1 MRAFLSCMRA
11 LAGHWRR
18 HPLQCASIA
27 CGLWLAT
34 ALWSGVQALNAQAR
48 ADYARASAVL
58 LGPAQTQWLPR
69 HGNFIDQDVYVR
81 LRLAGWQVSPVLEG
95 SLRFPGT
102 PPVTLR
108 VMGIEPFSLPP
119 GTAVAGQVAKA
130 FDMATFIGEPGQV
143 WAGPDTVRRLG
154 LAESWRGGEREGAKE
169 GSGEDRMAG
178 KDGQGAGPRPVTLD
192 GKELPVLHVQPDL
205 APGVLV
211 TDIGHA
217 QALLREPGKVS
228 RLLVAG
234 ASQAAGAG
242 AEFAPPAPWSDQL
255 VLARADDRDDLGRL
269 TESFHLN
276 LTALGMLAFIVGLFI
291 VHASIGLALEQRRSL
306 LRTLRACGVSLRAL
320 MAALAVE
327 LGAFALVGGVAGVA
341 SGYVLAGLLLGN
353 MAASLRG
360 LYGAEVAG
368 HLSLPAWWWWAGMGM
383 TLLGALAAGAGS
395 LWRAS
400 RLPLLAIARPQAW
413 RGAQASRQRRHVLQ
427 AALLAAFAIACAL
440 AGDSLA
446 TAFAMQAAILL
457 ASALLLPVLLDAM
470 LAWGA
475 RHAGGPLASWFI
487 ADSRQQL
494 PALSLALMALLLAL
508 GASVGVGG
516 MTEGFRK
523 TFVGWLD
530 QRLSADIYLNPR
542 DSAQGVE
549 AVQWLRTRSDVR
561 AALPQWR
568 AATQVRGWPVEL
580 QGVVDDPETA
590 RQWPLLEQSAD
601 AWRQVAAG
609 RGVMVSEQLAR
620 RLGLRLGDA
629 LDLGA
634 GAAGASAPSS
644 MFTVVAR
651 YADYGN
657 PRGHVLMDADVLR
670 RRDPA
675 AVLRSVNVYAASA
688 PGAGEHVVAML
699 RAALEQR
706 YAGEGMQVAEQASI
720 KLWSTQVFERTF
732 AATGALNALTL
743 GVAGIALF
751 ISLLTLSQGR
761 LAQLAPLWA
770 LGVPRRRL
778 AWLALGQVLTLSSMT
793 VLCAM
798 PLGVLL
804 AWTLVAVV
812 NVQAFGWRLPL
823 YVFPSQLLT
832 LGMLG
837 LLTSLLAA
845 AWPVWQLRRRQPAE
859 LIRQFAD
866 ET

>member
-1 MRAFLSCMRA
+1 MHVFLSCMRA

-18 HPLQCASIA
+18 HPLQCASIV

-58 LGPAQTQWLPR
+58 LGPAQAQWLPR
-69 HGNFIDQDVYVR
+69 QGGLIDQHVYVE
-81 LRLAGWQVSPVLEG
+81 LRRAGWQVSPIIEG
-95 SLRFPGT
+95 TLRFAGA
-102 PPVTLR
+102 PPLSLR
-108 VMGIEPFSLPP
+108 VMGIEPLSLPA

-130 FDMATFIGEPGQV
+130 FDMGDFIGTPGQV
-143 WAGPDTVRRLG
+143 WVGPDTLRRLA
-154 LAESWRGGEREGAKE
+154 LREG
-169 GSGEDRMAG
+169 DRPM
-178 KDGQGAGPRPVTLD
+178 TLD
-192 GKELPVLHVQPDL
+192 GERLPVLHLQPDL

-211 TDIGHA
+211 MDIGHA

-234 ASQAAGAG
+234 GPATRVGQAAQSSRSLPSATSTQSGQSAQS
-242 AEFAPPAPWSDQL
+242 ARAAVLAPPAPWSDTLTLTQS
-255 VLARADDRDDLGRL
+255 DDRDDLGRL

-291 VHASIGLALEQRRSL
+291 VHASIGLALEQRRGL

-320 MAALAVE
+320 MAALGVE
-327 LGAFALVGGVAGVA
+327 LGLFALVGGLAGVA
-341 SGYVLAGLLLGN
+341 SGYLLAGVLLGN
-353 MAASLRG
+353 LAASLRG
-360 LYGAEVAG
+360 LYGAEVAS
-368 HLSLPAWWWWAGMGM
+368 HLSLPAWWWAAGIGM
-383 TLLGALAAGAGS
+383 TLLGALVAGADS
-395 LWRAS
+395 LLRAA

-413 RGAQASRQRRHVLQ
+413 RSTQMTRQRRQVGC
-427 AALLAAFAIACAL
+427 AALLAVLAAACGIW
-440 AGDSLA
+440 GDSLA
-446 TAFAMQAAILL
+446 SAFAMQAAILL
-457 ASALLLPVLLDAM
+457 GSALLLPALLDAL
-470 LAWGA
+470 LAAGA
-475 RHAGGPLASWFI
+475 RHARGPLACWFV

-542 DSAQGVE
+542 DSAQGAD
-549 AVQWLRTRSDVR
+549 AVQWLRTRAEVR
-561 AALPQWR
+561 AVLPQWR
-568 AATQVRGWPVEL
+568 AVTDVRGWPVEL

-590 RQWPLLEQSAD
+590 RQWPLLEQSDD
-601 AWRQVAAG
+601 AWRAVAAG

-620 RLGLRLGDA
+620 HLGVKVGDPLSLGSGD
-629 LDLGA
+629 GRS
-634 GAAGASAPSS
+634 AAPLASAT
-644 MFTVVAR
+644 FTVVAR

-657 PRGHVLMDADVLR
+657 PRGHVLMDAAVLR
-670 RRDPA
+670 RLSPQ
-675 AVLRSVNVYAASA
+675 AVLRNVNLYVARPARD
-688 PGAGEHVVAML
+688 GDRVVQTL

-706 YAGEGMQVAEQASI
+706 YGGDGMQVAEQASI

-732 AATGALNALTL
+732 AATGALNTLTL

-761 LAQLAPLWA
+761 LGQLAPLWA
-770 LGVPRRRL
+770 LGVPRRQL
-778 AWLALGQVLTLSSMT
+778 AWLALGQVLTLSLLT
-793 VLCAM
+793 VLFAM
-798 PLGVLL
+798 PLGILL

-823 YVFPSQLLT
+823 YVFPAQLLL
-832 LGMLG
+832 LGVMG

>member
-1 MRAFLSCMRA
+1 MRVFLSCMRA

-18 HPLQCASIA
+18 HPLQCASIV

-58 LGPAQTQWLPR
+58 LGPAQVQWLPR
-69 HGNFIDQDVYVR
+69 QGGLLDQHVYVE
-81 LRLAGWQVSPVLEG
+81 LRRAGWQVSPIVEG
-95 SLRFPGT
+95 TLRFAGD
-102 PPVTLR
+102 PPLSLR
-108 VMGIEPFSLPP
+108 VMGIEPLSLPP
-119 GTAVAGQVAKA
+119 GTEVAGQIAKA
-130 FDMATFIGEPGQV
+130 FDMGAFIGTPGQV
-143 WAGPDTVRRLG
+143 WAGPDTLRRLA
-154 LAESWRGGEREGAKE
+154 LREG
-169 GSGEDRMAG
+169 D
-178 KDGQGAGPRPVTLD
+178 RPVTLD
-192 GKELPVLHVQPDL
+192 GEPLPVLHLQPDL

-211 TDIGHA
+211 MDIGHA
-217 QALLREPGKVS
+217 QALLRTSGKVS

-234 ASQAAGAG
+234 GPEARLDQSAQPSQPTQSTQSTQS
-242 AEFAPPAPWSDQL
+242 AELAPPAPWSDEL
-255 VLARADDRDDLGRL
+255 TLARSDDRDDLGRL

-291 VHASIGLALEQRRSL
+291 VHASIGLALEQRRGL

-320 MAALAVE
+320 MAALGVE
-327 LGAFALVGGVAGVA
+327 LGFFALVGGLAGVA
-341 SGYVLAGLLLGN
+341 SGYLLAGVLLGN
-353 MAASLRG
+353 LAASLRG
-360 LYGAEVAG
+360 LYGAEVAS
-368 HLSLPAWWWWAGMGM
+368 HLSLPAWWWAAGIGM
-383 TLLGALAAGAGS
+383 TLLGALVAGADS
-395 LWRAS
+395 LWRAA

-413 RGAQASRQRRHVLQ
+413 RATQVSRQRRQVGC
-427 AALLAAFAIACAL
+427 AALLAAL
-440 AGDSLA
+440 AAGCGIWGDSLA
-446 TAFAMQAAILL
+446 SAFAMQAAILL
-457 ASALLLPVLLDAM
+457 GSALLLPALLDAL
-470 LAWGA
+470 LAGFA
-475 RHAGGPLASWFI
+475 RHVRHARGPLASWFV

-542 DSAQGVE
+542 DSAQGLD
-549 AVQWLRTRSDVR
+549 AVQWLRTRPEVR
-561 AALPQWR
+561 AVLPQWR
-568 AATQVRGWPVEL
+568 AFTHVRGWPVEL
-580 QGVVDDPETA
+580 QGVVDDPETQ

-601 AWRQVAAG
+601 AWRAVAAG

-620 RLGLRLGDA
+620 HLGLKLGDS
-629 LDLGA
+629 LNLGA
-634 GAAGASAPSS
+634 DVGQAGASSAPAT
-644 MFTVVAR
+644 FTVVAS

-657 PRGHVLMDADVLR
+657 PRGHVLMDAAVLQR
-670 RRDPA
+670 LNPQA
-675 AVLRSVNVYAASA
+675 MLRSVNVYVATPARDGDRVI
-688 PGAGEHVVAML
+688 GAL

-706 YAGEGMQVAEQASI
+706 YGGDGMQVAEQASI
-720 KLWSTQVFERTF
+720 KLWSTQVFNRTF
-732 AATGALNALTL
+732 AATGALNTLTL

-770 LGVPRRRL
+770 LGVPRRQL
-778 AWLALGQVLTLSSMT
+778 AWLALGQVLTLSLLT
-793 VLCAM
+793 VLFAM

-823 YVFPSQLLT
+823 YVFPSQLLM
-832 LGMLG
+832 LGLMG

-845 AWPVWQLRRRQPAE
+845 AWPVWQLRRRQPAD

>member
-1 MRAFLSCMRA
+1 MRVFLSCMRA

-18 HPLQCASIA
+18 HPLQCASIV

-58 LGPAQTQWLPR
+58 LGPAQAQWLPR
-69 HGNFIDQDVYVR
+69 QGSLLDQETYVQ
-81 LRLAGWQVSPVLEG
+81 LRLAGWRVSPVLEG
-95 SLRFPGT
+95 RLRFPGD
-102 PPVTLR
+102 PPLTLR
-108 VMGIEPFSLPP
+108 VMGIEPLSLPP
-119 GTAVAGQVAKA
+119 GTEVAGQAAKA
-130 FDMATFIGEPGQV
+130 FDMGAFIGEPGQA
-143 WAGPDTVRRLG
+143 WAGPDTLRRLG
-154 LAESWRGGEREGAKE
+154 VREGA
-169 GSGEDRMAG
+169 
-178 KDGQGAGPRPVTLD
+178 RPVTLD
-192 GKELPVLHVQPDL
+192 GAELPVLRLRPDL

-211 TDIGHA
+211 MDIGHA
-217 QALLREPGKVS
+217 QALLHEPGKLS
-228 RLLVAG
+228 RLLVAED
-234 ASQAAGAG
+234 AGAG
-242 AEFAPPAPWSDQL
+242 AAPPAPPAPWADRL
-255 VLARADDRDDLGRL
+255 MLARADDRDDLGRL

-320 MAALAVE
+320 MIALAVE
-327 LGAFALVGGVAGVA
+327 LGAFALAGGVAGVA

-368 HLSLPAWWWWAGMGM
+368 HLSLPAWWWGAGIGM

-395 LWRAS
+395 LWRAA

-413 RGAQASRQRRHVLQ
+413 RGAQAARQRRHLVY
-427 AALLAAFAIACAL
+427 AALLAVFAAGCGM

-457 ASALLLPVLLDAM
+457 ASALLLPALLDAM

-475 RHAGGPLASWFI
+475 RYARGPLSSWFV

-508 GASVGVGG
+508 GASVGVGS

-549 AVQWLRTRSDVR
+549 AMQWLRTRADVR
-561 AALPQWR
+561 AVLPQWR
-568 AATQVRGWPVEL
+568 AVTHVRGWPVEL
-580 QGVVDDPETA
+580 QGVIDDPETA

-620 RLGLRLGDA
+620 RLRLRLGDTLV
-629 LDLGA
+629 LDGVAGEGAPAGGSPETSAPAAKASA
-634 GAAGASAPSS
+634 GAQGPPSPAA
-644 MFTVVAR
+644 FTVVAR

-657 PRGHVLMDADVLR
+657 PRGHALLD
-670 RRDPA
+670 A
-675 AVLRSVNVYAASA
+675 AVLQRLEPEAALRSLNVYAAPSA
-688 PGAGEHVVAML
+688 GDDGRRIGAL
-699 RAALEQR
+699 RTALEQR
-706 YAGEGMQVAEQASI
+706 YGADGMQVAEQASI

-732 AATGALNALTL
+732 AATAALNTLTL

-778 AWLALGQVLTLSSMT
+778 AWLALGQVLILSSLT
-793 VLCAM
+793 VLFAM

-823 YVFPSQLLT
+823 YVFPSQLSM
-832 LGMLG
+832 LGLLG